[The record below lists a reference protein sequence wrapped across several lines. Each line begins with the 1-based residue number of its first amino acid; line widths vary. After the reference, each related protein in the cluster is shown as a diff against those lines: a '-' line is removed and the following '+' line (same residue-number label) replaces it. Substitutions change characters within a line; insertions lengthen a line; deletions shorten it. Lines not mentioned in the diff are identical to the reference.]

1 MTNNATNNIPILF
14 YDDLFGGV
22 IDQSV
27 NNVGNAQNI
36 LTSYIRYYNRKNPQI
51 SDIFLK
57 IKVPTTKSL
66 LIIESIF
73 LDKALDIHEELL
85 LDA

>member
-1 MTNNATNNIPILF
+1 MQQTIYPLA

-27 NNVGNAQNI
+27 KNVGNAQNI
-36 LTSYIRYYNRKNPQI
+36 LISYIRHYNRKNPQI
-51 SDIFLK
+51 SDVFFK
-57 IKVPTTKSL
+57 IKLPTTKSL
-66 LIIESIF
+66 LRIESIF

-85 LDA
+85 LDECIT

>member
-1 MTNNATNNIPILF
+1 MTNNATNNIPIQF